1 MRIAFVSRDEIRNH
15 LNVSIAL
22 QWPADHLG
30 PVSTYMTSCDGDC
43 ESFDASSAQW
53 FKVDASG
60 YSDGEWASAQLIA
73 NGNKWY
79 STIPSE
85 LKPGQYV
92 RNSHSRSSSRADK
105 TTPQLMRNEMYD
117 GLMSML
123 GMNVH

>member
-1 MRIAFVSRDEIRNH
+1 M
-15 LNVSIAL
+15 
-22 QWPADHLG
+22 G
-30 PVSTYMTSCDGDC
+30 PVSTYMTSCNGDC

-60 YSDGEWASAQLIA
+60 YSDGEWASAQLIG

-92 RNSHSRSSSRADK
+92 SRIDSVIEQHVLILDISADA
-105 TTPQLMRNEMYD
+105 
-117 GLMSML
+117 
-123 GMNVH
+123 